1 MKKVRQTP
9 IAAAVS
15 LTLLGVAFAAQAQ
28 QAGQAAAKPEA
39 SQLDQVVITGIR
51 ASLETAAN
59 IKKNATAVV
68 DAVSAEDV
76 GKLPD
81 ADVGQALGRIP
92 GISVGRAF
100 GQGAAVSIRGTD
112 PQMTYTTLNGQ
123 TVASTGWYDQN
134 DIDRSFNYSL
144 LPAELI
150 GGMEVYKSSQANLT
164 EGGIGGTVIV
174 KTRKPLDLKA
184 NTAFG
189 SVRYGDGTIS
199 DPEKEFSGLYSWRN
213 EARSFGVLVAA
224 GQSKGDYIR
233 RGVEADS
240 RWNSDVAPTAFVQ
253 ERKRTAFNVALQ
265 ARPVEGL
272 ELGLNL
278 LKMELDANSSN
289 ASDYLMHDQNCDK
302 RNTAVT
308 SAAFNPN
315 GMCLHS
321 TTTAAK
327 PLAHKFFQV
336 WARGASMDSDSVVAD
351 AHYTLGNAKFDLVI
365 GSTKASGGTSAT
377 TNYQTAAFDGAAGPF
392 TRPNWQGTI
401 DATGKQIQIN
411 PSTNQSWGIGALP
424 AQMSPET
431 WATSAGPNKDKEKF
445 GQFDA
450 TVDLDWGVITT
461 FKTGVR
467 LADHTFEKRS
477 FRPIW
482 NATIA
487 PVNTSTL
494 FDGSVNVGGWTVPR
508 ADIGAMLSNT
518 NKNISGWVEDRS
530 GYGELNEKNRSVY
543 GMFEFDTQGLRG
555 NFGLRYIS
563 TRATSTAYKF
573 DGVSPPDQ
581 YAGNQNWAKTTV
593 STKSSYNDVLPS
605 VNLAFDLRKDL
616 VLRATASQ
624 AITRPNF
631 ANMFGVTVS
640 GYNDDRRGNETWTI
654 GNIGLKPMKSSQA
667 DIGLEY
673 YYGRGNMLSATY
685 FVKDI
690 SNFVVANVTP
700 NQKVGLVDPLTGVD
714 NWTVQSF
721 QNSGGGKIRGL
732 ELQASHAFGNGF
744 GALGNYTFTEGNAP
758 ASSYLDQLGV
768 FTQSSKHNVN
778 LVGYYEN
785 ESYFGRLA
793 YNWRSKYMIREGA
806 FWYGNRMH
814 DAYGTL
820 DASLGWNITKNLKL
834 SFEAINLTKEDD
846 VQYGAAAASN
856 TGIKDPLRAGFP
868 AWSFKGETTFKL
880 GLSAKF

>member
-1 MKKVRQTP
+1 MKVKPTP
-9 IAAAVS
+9 IAAAAA
-15 LTLLGVAFAAQAQ
+15 LTLLSMSLAAQAQ
-28 QAGQAAAKPEA
+28 EAAAPA
-39 SQLDQVVITGIR
+39 QQLDQVVVTGIR
-51 ASLETAAN
+51 ASLQSAAT
-59 IKKNATAVV
+59 IKKNASAVV

-81 ADVGQALGRIP
+81 SDVGQALGRVP
-92 GISVGRAF
+92 GVSVGRSF
-100 GQGAAVSIRGTD
+100 GQGASVSIRGSD

-123 TVASTGWYDQN
+123 TVASTGWYDQL

-144 LPAELI
+144 LPPELI

-174 KTRKPLDLKA
+174 KTRKPLDLDA
-184 NTAFG
+184 NTVFV
-189 SVRYGDGTIS
+189 STHYSRSTFS
-199 DPEKEFSGLYSWRN
+199 DPEKEVSGLYSWRTPS
-213 EARSFGVLVAA
+213 RSFGVLVAA
-224 GQSKGDYIR
+224 GVSKGNYIR
-233 RGVEADS
+233 NGVEADS

-253 ERKRTAFNVALQ
+253 ERKRTSFNVALQ

-278 LKMELDANSSN
+278 LKMKLDADSSN
-289 ASDYLMHDQNCDK
+289 ASDYLMHDANCDK
-302 RNTAVT
+302 RNTEVK
-308 SAAFNPN
+308 SAFNPN

-321 TTTAAK
+321 TTTAAN
-327 PLAHKFFQV
+327 PLPHKFFQV

-351 AHYTLGNAKFDLVI
+351 AHYKLANGKLDFVLGN
-365 GSTKASGGTSAT
+365 TKAKGGTSIT

-401 DATGKQIQIN
+401 DASGHQIQIN
-411 PSTNQSWGIGALP
+411 PSNNQSWGVSALP

-450 TVDLDWGVITT
+450 TFNLDWGVISA

-487 PVNTSTL
+487 PVATASL
-494 FDGSVNVGGWTVPR
+494 FSGSVDAASWTIPR
-508 ADIGAMLSNT
+508 ANIGAMLDNT
-518 NKNISGWVEDRS
+518 RKNISGWVEDRS
-530 GYGELNEKNRSVY
+530 GYGELNEKNRSAY
-543 GMFEFDTQGLRG
+543 GMFEFDTEGLRG

-563 TRATSTAYKF
+563 TKITSTGYKF
-573 DGVSPPDQ
+573 DGTTPADQ
-581 YAGNQNWAKTTV
+581 YSGNQNWAKTTV
-593 STKSSYNDVLPS
+593 ATGANYNDVLPS
-605 VNLAFDLRKDL
+605 LNLAFDLSKDL

-640 GYNDDRRGNETWTI
+640 GYNDDRPNNETWTV
-654 GNIGLKPMKSSQA
+654 GNVGLKPMKSSQA
-667 DIGLEY
+667 DLGLEY
-673 YYGRGNMLSATY
+673 YYGKGNLLSATF

-690 SNFVVANVTP
+690 SNFVVAKALA
-700 NQKVGLVDPLTGVD
+700 NQKVGLVDPLTKVD

-721 QNSGGGKIRGL
+721 ENAGGGRIRGV
-732 ELQASHAFGNGF
+732 ELQANHAFGNGF
-744 GALGNYTFTEGNAP
+744 GVIGNYTFTEGNAP
-758 ASSYLDQLGV
+758 ASSYIDQLSI
-768 FTQSSKHNVN
+768 FTQASKHNMN
-778 LVGYYEN
+778 LVGYYET
-785 ESYFGRLA
+785 ESYSGRLA

-806 FWYGNRMH
+806 YWYGNRMH

-820 DASLGWNITKNLKL
+820 DLSLGWNINKWLKL
-834 SFEAINLTKEDD
+834 SLDAVNLTKEDD

-868 AWSFKGETTFKL
+868 AWSFKGETTYKL
-880 GLSAKF
+880 GLTAKF